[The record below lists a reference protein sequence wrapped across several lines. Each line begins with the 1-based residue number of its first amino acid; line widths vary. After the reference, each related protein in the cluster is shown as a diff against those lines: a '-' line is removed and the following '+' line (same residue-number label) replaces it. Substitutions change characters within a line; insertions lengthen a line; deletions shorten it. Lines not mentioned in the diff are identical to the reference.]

1 MATFTRTSGDLQPV
15 VVMDSGVAASSP
27 GAGWNSGI
35 NTVVSGA
42 TVNVAGPKLG
52 FATVTLTGSSTT
64 ATQIQ
69 NLFQTIQQQC
79 TIAMYEWTTDTN
91 DTLAFAYYPVDA
103 WGDIT
108 ATATG
113 SLDAQLTTVLGEAVA
128 ITATAT
134 FTN

>member
-1 MATFTRTSGDLQPV
+1 MAIFTRTSGDFQPV
-15 VVMDSGVAASSP
+15 VVVDQGVNATSP
-27 GAGWNSGI
+27 GAGYNTGI

-64 ATQIQ
+64 AAQLGA
-69 NLFQTIQQQC
+69 LFQTIQQRC

-91 DTLAFAYYPVDA
+91 DTLAFAYYPVDG
-103 WGDIT
+103 WGDVT
-108 ATATG
+108 ATAAG
-113 SLDAQLTTVLGEAVA
+113 SLDAELTAALGEAVSVA
-128 ITATAT
+128 ATAT